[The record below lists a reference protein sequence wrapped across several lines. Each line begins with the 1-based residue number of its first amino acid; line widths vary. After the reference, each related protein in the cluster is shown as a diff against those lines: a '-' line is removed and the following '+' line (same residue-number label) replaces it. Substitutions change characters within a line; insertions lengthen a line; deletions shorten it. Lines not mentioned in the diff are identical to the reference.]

1 MEKNGETYKNIPW
14 RWIWT
19 IAGAVIIFLVMFLP
33 GIWEGKQREEE
44 KKYLEKLQT
53 EQQMAEAKNTR
64 KKTEQQQKRNE
75 EIDNPTTSLTNM
87 EQEKNTE
94 RKETIIRVL
103 ISVDGTEQY
112 LHSDVRISCPA
123 PYLVKGDITVQQEA
137 GTELCLSER
146 MQPGQ
151 TVIVEAPDTMSLT
164 LNSVRR
170 SQGAPAYQGILEV
183 TREKQ
188 GFRVINQVDLES
200 YLKGVVPSEMPAD
213 APAEALCAQ
222 AVCARTYAV
231 RQIREERMK
240 EWDADVDDTVSCQ
253 VYNNIS
259 EQAASS
265 QAVDATRGMIILSDG
280 KPIEAYFFSTSWGC
294 TDTDEVWNAK
304 KSASYLRSIA
314 VSHKAVETMVNG
326 ILQPEM
332 TEQSFRERILQR
344 DAGDYEKEDVWYRW
358 KVCIPWEMLKERSER
373 KWPQLGAFTG
383 LSIQGRNPGGG
394 VKTLEIQGEN
404 QNATLENEYVIRK
417 FLSIKGLSVSR
428 NDGSVCDTMEL
439 LPSACFIV
447 DFRKEQGTGTFVF
460 TGGGYGHGVGMSQNG
475 AKHLAENGLGWR
487 DILQIFYQ
495 NITLENLQEF

>member
-1 MEKNGETYKNIPW
+1 MEKNGETYKNNPW
-14 RWIWT
+14 RWIGA
-19 IAGAVIIFLVMFLP
+19 IAVVVMIFLVIFLP
-33 GIWEGKQREEE
+33 GIWVEKQGEEE
-44 KKYLEKLQT
+44 REYLEKLLT
-53 EQQMAEAKNTR
+53 EQQIADAKNTR
-64 KKTEQQQKRNE
+64 KKTEQQQKSNE
-75 EIDNPTTSLTNM
+75 EKDHPTTSLTNM
-87 EQEKNTE
+87 EKEKNTE

-123 PYLVKGDITVQQEA
+123 SYRVKGDITVQQEA
-137 GTELCLSER
+137 GTELCLSEL

-151 TVIVEAPDTMSLT
+151 TVFVEVPDTMPLT

-200 YLKGVVPSEMPAD
+200 YLKGVVPSEMPVD
-213 APAEALCAQ
+213 APTEALCAQ

-240 EWDADVDDTVSCQ
+240 EWNADVDDTVSCQ

-259 EQAASS
+259 EQAASN
-265 QAVDATRGMIILSDG
+265 QAVDATRGMIMLSDG
-280 KPIEAYFFSTSWGC
+280 EPIEAYFFSTSWGC
-294 TDTDEVWNAK
+294 TDTDEVWNVK

-326 ILQPEM
+326 TLQPEM
-332 TEQSFRERILQR
+332 SEQAFRERILQR

-394 VKTLEIQGEN
+394 VKTLEIHGEN

-428 NDGSVCDTMEL
+428 NDGSDCDTMEL

-447 DFRKEQGTGTFVF
+447 DLRKEQGTGTFVF

-495 NITLENLQEF
+495 NITIENLQEY